1 VRVSGRSDHLWGISV
16 DPLVMKYIGEGV
28 RTKDKVQ
35 EFLNLAI
42 HHQAKHGF
50 TFCSVFEK
58 ESNNFIGQAGLIHLA
73 CDDSQ
78 PDVEVPLFQES
89 CRL

>member
-1 VRVSGRSDHLWGISV
+1 LS
-16 DPLVMKYIGEGV
+16 
-28 RTKDKVQ
+28 
-35 EFLNLAI
+35 I